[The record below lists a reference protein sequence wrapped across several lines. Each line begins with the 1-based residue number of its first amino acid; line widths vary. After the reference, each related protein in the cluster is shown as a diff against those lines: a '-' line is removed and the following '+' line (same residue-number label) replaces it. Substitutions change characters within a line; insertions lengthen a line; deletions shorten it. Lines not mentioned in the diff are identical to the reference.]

1 MPLWATVLEFSRET
15 EAMGCVR
22 VCQVIYYK
30 ELAHVII
37 EAKKSQD
44 LQLTNWRA
52 RRADGV
58 VQSKSQEARDP
69 GN

>member
-1 MPLWATVLEFSRET
+1 M
-15 EAMGCVR
+15 
-22 VCQVIYYK
+22 
-30 ELAHVII
+30 II

-69 GN
+69 GSTDVSV